1 MGQHL
6 VDPTCKEL
14 KYNQKYE
21 DMFAPEFSI
30 EKVFFVFFFF
40 FSISSFDLVPVENYL
55 QIVLTF
61 SEFHKHFVDFSFQGI
76 LS

>member
-1 MGQHL
+1 MEQHL

-21 DMFAPEFSI
+21 DMFAPEVSI
-30 EKVFFVFFFF
+30 ETAFYCF
-40 FSISSFDLVPVENYL
+40 
-55 QIVLTF
+55 
-61 SEFHKHFVDFSFQGI
+61 

>member
-21 DMFAPEFSI
+21 DMFAPEVSI
-30 EKVFFVFFFF
+30 EKVFFVFFF
-40 FSISSFDLVPVENYL
+40 ISSFDLVPAENHL

-76 LS
+76 FS